1 MVRLIPRDE
10 AFTEIFIRDGE
21 NLLAAARALEGMVVT
36 FDRLDERV
44 AAIQALEHEGDEIDT
59 EIATRLERAFIT
71 PFDREDIHE
80 LTSRLDDVVDG
91 IQEVAETFVIYGIE
105 KPTPEA
111 RQLAGIIAGQGAE
124 LLAALR
130 LLDKPET
137 MQAHLRSVHTL
148 ENEADGPVLV
158 VGHSFGGDR
167 AALPRADGPP
177 RRDPVPRP
185 VYRPGGDD
193 RRGRGR
199 RRDPGADRCQGRLS
213 VARRAARH
221 ASSNATRSPHGGGVS
236 SADSAMM
243 PSPSRSHCTPAPAT
257 NTEPSTA

>member
-1 MVRLIPRDE
+1 
-10 AFTEIFIRDGE
+10 
-21 NLLAAARALEGMVVT
+21 
-36 FDRLDERV
+36 
-44 AAIQALEHEGDEIDT
+44 
-59 EIATRLERAFIT
+59 ERAFIT

-148 ENEADGPVLV
+148 ENEADGL
-158 VGHSFGGDR
+158 SR
-167 AALPRADGPP
+167 AAI
-177 RRDPVPRP
+177 
-185 VYRPGGDD
+185 
-193 RRGRGR
+193 
-199 RRDPGADRCQGRLS
+199 GRLFRERMDPLD
-213 VARRAARH
+213 VIRFRDLYIALEETIDAAEDAAEILERI
-221 ASSNATRSPHGGGVS
+221 AAKGV
-236 SADSAMM
+236 
-243 PSPSRSHCTPAPAT
+243 
-257 NTEPSTA
+257 

>member
-148 ENEADGPVLV
+148 ENEADGL
-158 VGHSFGGDR
+158 SR
-167 AALPRADGPP
+167 SAI
-177 RRDPVPRP
+177 
-185 VYRPGGDD
+185 
-193 RRGRGR
+193 
-199 RRDPGADRCQGRLS
+199 GRLFRERMDPLD
-213 VARRAARH
+213 VIRFRDLYIALEETIDAAEDAAEILERI
-221 ASSNATRSPHGGGVS
+221 AAKGV
-236 SADSAMM
+236 
-243 PSPSRSHCTPAPAT
+243 
-257 NTEPSTA
+257 